1 MTGTRESRNRLRK
14 HGNPLRR
21 AARILVLMAASL
33 AGGCQWFTDD
43 ADREVYRLIEKR
55 QQTALGKTEDATLG
69 QENWPAWREPGYEGA
84 GDPYALAPN
93 PTDPDVPESFQ
104 TTTKP
109 ANTQPAA
116 QEDAT
121 ADAASTGKVRGEEG
135 AWVMSLTDALS
146 HAFQHSREFQTAKE
160 ELYLAAL
167 ALSLERHL
175 WTPQLMAQISSQYAN
190 YGQVRDFDHAM
201 DMVSQ
206 IAVEQRLPYGGE
218 VTARVLNTLMRD
230 LTNHVTTGE
239 TGAMIIEANI
249 PLLRGAGRV
258 ARESRYQAE
267 RDLIYAVRTF
277 EQFRRD
283 LAVDIASDY
292 FQLQQLRQAIV
303 NATESIRSF
312 TLEAKRSQA
321 LGQTGRL
328 LELEAQRA
336 EQNRLLA
343 TNRRVDAVETY
354 ETSLDAFKIRLGM
367 RTQTSIHVELPTAPQ
382 DDLASPTGDLSAR
395 PLEQAIQMPAV
406 GEEEAVRVAL
416 KHRLDLLTEL
426 DRVDDSRRGIDIAE
440 NNLLPDLAARGSVRM
455 DSDPGSL
462 GSLKY
467 NTERTTWR
475 GQLVLD
481 VPLDQK
487 QERNALRTA
496 LIGQRRAERRYQ
508 EARDRVEL
516 QVRRAMRR
524 VVQQEELLRIQK
536 LSQDLAL
543 LRRRG
548 ARIRFDQGRVSNR
561 EVVDAENDLL
571 EARNRLA
578 QAQAQHRVA
587 ILEFWRDTGTLRVD
601 DEGQWPQRDG
611 LGG

>member
-1 MTGTRESRNRLRK
+1 MIRHTLTGHALLKYPPRL
-14 HGNPLRR
+14 
-21 AARILVLMAASL
+21 LVLLAASGL
-33 AGGCQWFTDD
+33 MGGCQWFVND
-43 ADREVYRLIEKR
+43 ADQEVYRLIEQR
-55 QQTALGKTEDATLG
+55 QQAALGKTEDVAVG
-69 QENWPAWREPGYEGA
+69 QEEWPGWRQPAHEGA
-84 GDPYALAPN
+84 GDPYALTPN
-93 PTDPDVPESFQ
+93 PADPDIPASFQ
-104 TTTKP
+104 TT
-109 ANTQPAA
+109 ATQPADTQPTTVPA
-116 QEDAT
+116 AT
-121 ADAASTGKVRGEEG
+121 ADASPVDALPSEEG
-135 AWVMSLTDALS
+135 AWLMSLTDALS
-146 HAFQHSREFQTAKE
+146 YAFRHSREYQTAKE
-160 ELYLAAL
+160 DLYLAAL

-175 WTPQLMAQISSQYAN
+175 WTPQLMAQVSSQYAN
-190 YGQVRDFDHAM
+190 YGQIRNFDHAM

-218 VTARVLNTLMRD
+218 VTARVVNVLMRD

-239 TGAMIIEANI
+239 TGAMILEANL

-267 RDLIYAVRTF
+267 RNLIYAVRNF

-283 LAVDIASDY
+283 LAVAIAADY

-312 TLEAKRSQA
+312 ALEAERAQA
-321 LGQTGRL
+321 LGRTGRL

-336 EQNRLLA
+336 EQQRLLA
-343 TNRRVDAVETY
+343 INGRVDAVEGY
-354 ETSLDAFKIRLGM
+354 ETAVDAFKIRLGM
-367 RTQTSIHVELPTAPQ
+367 TTQTPIQVELPTDPEG
-382 DDLASPTGDLSAR
+382 DLAGPEGELSAR
-395 PLEQAIQMPAV
+395 SLEQAIQMPAV
-406 GEEEAVRVAL
+406 VEAEAVRVAL
-416 KHRLDLLTEL
+416 KYRLDLLSEL
-426 DRVDDSRRGIDIAE
+426 DRVDDSRRGVDIAE
-440 NNLLPDLAARGSVRM
+440 NNLLPDLAAQGSVRM

-462 GSLKY
+462 GVLKY
-467 NTERTTWR
+467 NSERTTWR

-481 VPLDQK
+481 VPLDRK
-487 QERNALRTA
+487 QERNALRSA
-496 LIGQRRAERRYQ
+496 LIEQRRAERRYQ

-571 EARNRLA
+571 DARNRLA
-578 QAQAQHRVA
+578 RAQAEYRVA

-601 DEGQWPQRDG
+601 DEGRWPQRDG